1 MKKIEYK
8 KLQYDYIDYMDKID
22 NDKFLNMYLY
32 LFMNI
37 NSYGYIITSLQS
49 INDILEFSLDKRIN
63 KVKEYKEL
71 LDIMNND
78 MLNNKNEIELSQILE
93 YNIYI
98 SKDNKINKKEIDN
111 KDILKINLLALNED
125 ITTKYIKVYY
135 EEYNYLYTICKE
147 VSLNRQRKANINTII
162 NLYFYLKYKI
172 KIHQVLSKE
181 KESGTMLSLVTI
193 SNKLN
198 ISEKTINTY
207 LNILQEYNMITFEK
221 GQYTN
226 NNHTQKKSNK
236 YWLNNKWL
244 DFDEE
249 EINNEE

>member
-8 KLQYDYIDYMDKID
+8 KLQYDYIDYMDKIN

-32 LFMNI
+32 LFMNT

-49 INDILEFSLDKRIN
+49 INDILEFSLDKRMN

-71 LDIMNND
+71 LDIMSND
-78 MLNNKNEIELSQILE
+78 ILNNKNEIELSQILE

-98 SKDNKINKKEIDN
+98 SKDNKTNKKEINN
-111 KDILKINLLALNED
+111 KDMLKINLLALNED

-135 EEYNYLYTICKE
+135 EEYNYLYTICRE
-147 VSLNRQRKANINTII
+147 ISLNRQRKANINTII

-181 KESGTMLSLVTI
+181 KESGTILSLVTI

-226 NNHTQKKSNK
+226 DNHTQRESNK
-236 YWLNNKWL
+236 YWLNDKWL

-249 EINNEE
+249 ETDN